1 MPLSREPVTPHWRTQ
16 SASAGPELLL
26 HEMFSLFFDVDT
38 VPPVQVIEANVFPEP
53 HVRVQLLL
61 HASCLTT

>member
-1 MPLSREPVTPHWRTQ
+1 
-16 SASAGPELLL
+16 
-26 HEMFSLFFDVDT
+26 MFSLFFDVDT